1 LLFLSPYKILDTPIK
16 TNVSRY
22 FAIKVYDRARRNEKR
37 SAGPKGEGEG
47 GGEKRPVQRPGHA
60 APLGVHN
67 PRTMGAGARN
77 NAVYKRRHNAGISET
92 TNGLTA
98 DYRQM
103 RGLGALRRRPSR
115 FSPPGQPPEAEST
128 WISDCSLARK

>member
-1 LLFLSPYKILDTPIK
+1 M
-16 TNVSRY
+16 
-22 FAIKVYDRARRNEKR
+22 
-37 SAGPKGEGEG
+37 
-47 GGEKRPVQRPGHA
+47 QRPGHA

-77 NAVYKRRHNAGISET
+77 NAVYKRRHNTGISET

-103 RGLGALRRRPSR
+103 RGPDAPRRAAPRRPSR
-115 FSPPGQPPEAEST
+115 FSPLGQPPEAEST
-128 WISDCSLARK
+128 RISDRSLAWD